1 MRCVAMPE
9 SPKVISFDLDGTLI
23 DLDFDL
29 YLWFEQ
35 LPRLY
40 SEQNGI
46 PLEKAKEYFRLEY
59 NRIGMQRR
67 EWYDLCYWIKHHNLR
82 VDPKKVASD
91 LRHKI
96 TVFPDALPVLKKLK
110 SEKRRMIVFSN
121 TPKMFLDIK
130 IKVDG
135 LDGFFE
141 RAISVYSDYSKIKSY
156 DGVFAQLA
164 DELGVEP
171 CEILHVGDSYESDYV
186 PAIKEGCAAILLDRN
201 LKYSKML
208 GDVPPLDKNIRRIA
222 SLYEIEKSLAD

>member
-1 MRCVAMPE
+1 MPK

-29 YLWFEQ
+29 YLWFEE

-40 SEQNGI
+40 SEQNGV
-46 PLEKAKEYFRLEY
+46 PLGKAKEYLRSEY

-67 EWYDLCYWIKHHNLR
+67 EWYDLCFWIKHHKLG
-82 VDPKKVASD
+82 VDPAKIVSD
-91 LRHKI
+91 LSHKI
-96 TVFPDALPVLKKLK
+96 SVFPDALPVLKMLK
-110 SEKRRMIVFSN
+110 SEKRRMVVFSN

-141 RAISVYSDYSKIKSY
+141 RTISVYSDYSKIKSH

-164 DELGVEP
+164 GELGVETS
-171 CEILHVGDSYESDYV
+171 EILHVGDSYKLDYL
-186 PAIKEGCAAILLDRN
+186 PALKEGCEAILLDRE
-201 LKYSKML
+201 LDGTRKL
-208 GDVPPLDKNIRRIA
+208 QDVPPLDKDIRRIS
-222 SLYEIEKSLAD
+222 SLYEIEKMLGN